1 MVKEAT
7 KTCNLFC
14 SVTVEWKQCY
24 TFYLTHSN
32 LSCNKSACCKLETR
46 YVLIN
51 YIINILHI
59 NFFSFP
65 GGKKDPED
73 SSLIETAIR
82 EMDEELGLDRRHVE
96 VWAPM
101 PTMPDRVGHCLS
113 KIS

>member
-1 MVKEAT
+1 MHYRLGGLIYGGAYFW
-7 KTCNLFC
+7 NF
-14 SVTVEWKQCY
+14 TV
-24 TFYLTHSN
+24 
-32 LSCNKSACCKLETR
+32 R
-46 YVLIN
+46 
-51 YIINILHI
+51 INILYI

-82 EMDEELGLDRRHVE
+82 EMDEELGLHRRHVE

-101 PTMPDRVGHCLS
+101 PTIPDRVRHCLS

>member
-1 MVKEAT
+1 MLLQQSGSIVAHVTSHIETCPAT
-7 KTCNLFC
+7 NQLLTSL
-14 SVTVEWKQCY
+14 KQD
-24 TFYLTHSN
+24 N
-32 LSCNKSACCKLETR
+32 

-51 YIINILHI
+51 YVINILYI
-59 NFFSFP
+59 IFFSFP

-101 PTMPDRVGHCLS
+101 PTMPDRVRHCLS
-113 KIS
+113 K

>member
-1 MVKEAT
+1 M
-7 KTCNLFC
+7 
-14 SVTVEWKQCY
+14 KQD
-24 TFYLTHSN
+24 N
-32 LSCNKSACCKLETR
+32 

-51 YIINILHI
+51 YVINILYI
-59 NFFSFP
+59 IFFSFP

-101 PTMPDRVGHCLS
+101 PTMPDRVRHCPS

>member
-1 MVKEAT
+1 MQLV
-7 KTCNLFC
+7 L
-14 SVTVEWKQCY
+14 QCY
-24 TFYLTHSN
+24 SRME
-32 LSCNKSACCKLETR
+32 A
-46 YVLIN
+46 V
-51 YIINILHI
+51 LHI
-59 NFFSFP
+59 LPRTFKPSLATNQHVASLKQDMYFCNFFSFP

-101 PTMPDRVGHCLS
+101 PTMPDRVRHCLS